1 MGKTEHPS
9 CYEKSA
15 WEKVEAQFKKD
26 YDRYNSHIKSFNTL
40 INELLKDETEGT
52 FARKTGLSLNMFS
65 RIRSVVDRENPPLRS
80 TLMSIAVGYHLDYQ
94 ITARLLQSL
103 GLDFILSNKRDYAY
117 QFLLTNCR
125 GKSVDECNEILKC
138 LGIEE
143 KYWLGFHARKK
154 PPSKKEQAPNNKS

>member
-1 MGKTEHPS
+1 MDKMAYPS
-9 CYEKSA
+9 CYEDFTWKKVKS
-15 WEKVEAQFKKD
+15 QFETD
-26 YDRYNSHIKSFNTL
+26 YTRYNAHIKSFHTL

-65 RIRSVVDRENPPLRS
+65 RIRSVVDRENPPQRS

-125 GKSVDECNEILKC
+125 GKSVDECNEILEC

-143 KYWLGFHARKK
+143 KYWLGSHARQA
-154 PPSKKEQAPNNKS
+154 PSSKKSASP